1 MKIIDKKQPIKASDL
16 LHYNTPKMRNNKDTN
31 PKEKAKIHRHP
42 KQRNTVQK
50 LYALPFPTKIHT
62 TKKEK
67 AERTDR
73 SVFSKMC
80 CTMTISYAPISKP
93 ITVAATPK
101 IIRPARTRQKTLT
114 LRDGPL
120 FSCLFLFISILLM
133 KIISLHLRKG
143 QEAVR

>member
-62 TKKEK
+62 PKKEK

-73 SVFSKMC
+73 SVLDVLYDDNIL
-80 CTMTISYAPISKP
+80 CTDKQADNRCRNTEDHKTGKNKAKNSYLKGWAVI
-93 ITVAATPK
+93 
-101 IIRPARTRQKTLT
+101 
-114 LRDGPL
+114 
-120 FSCLFLFISILLM
+120 FLFIFIHIYSPY
-133 KIISLHLRKG
+133 
-143 QEAVR
+143 ENYFFAFA